1 MSLEGFSKKWYNLT
15 MKNIGKM
22 VLGKAPAIAL
32 AVSDKENSRTIKASG
47 ADLLEIRVDQFARID
62 PAHIR
67 DTIK

>member
-1 MSLEGFSKKWYNLT
+1 